1 MPLSRVVPL
10 ILLAGLLALPGLL
23 AATSAGADE
32 EPGFTLAPF
41 ESGATYR
48 YDATYRILSPD
59 VRQWTVRDQLTLEV
73 GAPETWDLVGRSVL
87 PITITHTIAPWDRA
101 RLPMAHDGPGALL
114 AAEGQVVRT
123 LHIDIETGEPVQSR
137 TTHGLALWSR
147 PEGGSMVAED
157 QWGRVE
163 EPRPAMSPFFTSPV
177 WPGLRYVPHG
187 HADAAADV
195 GTYSARGL
203 LDGRT
208 VYDVG
213 PDGPVTAAR
222 AARGPTCDHP
232 YPQPGGVLVPFADP
246 ADVPTTVGVETR
258 QVWLDPTIPFPVL
271 SVCRH
276 LYPHS
281 DGGLRTQV
289 LSELRLSDLS
299 PGDRSIDV
307 PRPDGRAEEP
317 MRAGSATDAPGVPR
331 EDRRL
336 LRFPLHE
343 AYEEAS
349 DVEDLG
355 YRHFRTHDDERFT
368 LTAASYRVHTADED
382 AEGLEGLV
390 ADLTRIGGDAPV
402 LLEWTVTLQNDRG
415 ERLTITVSRRVDSD
429 GDLVSA
435 GKRTEAF
442 HAGHGDLGRLVA
454 PERLMALDTLL
465 LRWSETTHRDL
476 DQWQTTPGAVLDHRI
491 SDDSATLTIGG
502 RAMDPTPLDRLRTYR
517 LSDGAL
523 LRDATWERSPRNDQ
537 SLPQGPTPEPLSA
550 SATRVHPHPEDG
562 LGLAEKTG
570 LWAAAALG
578 LATLLHVGKG
588 LLLPLYAKISRE
600 RVLDHGTRDEI
611 LHYVRANPGANAE
624 EIRRRILIG
633 RGTALH
639 HLDTLERNRL
649 LVSIKSGGR
658 RCYFEPGQI
667 DASKKATV
675 ATLRSRAAEAFY
687 AAVQERPGLTQKEM
701 AERLGVSHPAV
712 WYQARKL
719 EEAGIIRSERC
730 AGSVRYFAAPGA

>member
-1 MPLSRVVPL
+1 MPFSRVVPL

-23 AATSAGADE
+23 AATSAGADAD
-32 EPGFTLAPF
+32 PGFTLAAF

-59 VRQWTVRDQLTLEV
+59 VRQWTVQDQLVVTV
-73 GAPETWDLVGRSVL
+73 GAPETWDLVGRTVL
-87 PITITHTIAPWDRA
+87 PITITQQVAPWDRP
-101 RLPMAHDGPGALL
+101 RLPMAHDGPGELL

-123 LHIDIETGEPVQSR
+123 LHVDIETGEPVQSR

-147 PEGGSMVAED
+147 PEDGRMVAED
-157 QWGRVE
+157 RWGRVE
-163 EPRPAMSPFFTSPV
+163 EPRPAVSSFFTGPV
-177 WPGLRYVPHG
+177 WPGLRYFPQD
-187 HADAAADV
+187 HANAASSGV
-195 GTYSARGL
+195 GTYTARGL

-213 PDGPVTAAR
+213 PDGPFIATRDAR
-222 AARGPTCDHP
+222 DPTCDHP
-232 YPQPGGVLVPFADP
+232 YPQPGGTLVPFTDP

-258 QVWLDPTIPFPVL
+258 QVWLDPDIPFPVL

-289 LSELRLSDLS
+289 LSELHLSDVTR
-299 PGDRSIDV
+299 GDHAVAI
-307 PRPDGRAEEP
+307 PRWDGETAMPKER
-317 MRAGSATDAPGVPR
+317 GVATHAPGVPR
-331 EDRRL
+331 EDARL

-349 DVEDLG
+349 EVEDLG
-355 YRHFRTHDDERFT
+355 YRHFRTHDTEHFT
-368 LTAASYRVHTADED
+368 LTAASYRVQNVDDETD
-382 AEGLEGLV
+382 
-390 ADLTRIGGDAPV
+390 DLDRAIREILDLRPEARV
-402 LLEWTVTLQNDRG
+402 LLEWTVTLQNARG
-415 ERLTITVSRRVDSD
+415 ERLTITVARQLDDD

-442 HAGHGDLGRLVA
+442 HAASGGHDRLVA
-454 PERLMALDTLL
+454 PDRLMGLDTLL
-465 LRWSETTHRDL
+465 TRWSDTTYRDL
-476 DQWQTTPGAVLDHRI
+476 EAWQTTPGAILDLRLH
-491 SDDSATLTIGG
+491 DGSATIGG
-502 RAMDPTPLDRLRTYR
+502 DLGAALERLRTYR

-523 LRDATWERSPRNDQ
+523 TRDATWQRSPRADQ
-537 SLPQGPTPEPLSA
+537 SLPAGATPEPLSA
-550 SATRVHPHPEDG
+550 STTRVLPHPDDG

-570 LWAAAALG
+570 LWAAAVLAF
-578 LATLLHVGKG
+578 ATLLHIGKG
-588 LLLPLYAKISRE
+588 LFLPLYAKISRE

-675 ATLRSRAAEAFY
+675 ATLRSRAAEAFF

-701 AERLGVSHPAV
+701 AARLGVSHPAV

-719 EEAGIIRSERC
+719 EEAGIIRSRRQG
-730 AGSVRYFAAPGA
+730 GSVRYFVAQPD